1 MMQNLIK
8 RVATVFS
15 RKVGTPALRAGDR
28 VFADKLFWAKY
39 RFRGMRATYYHD
51 LAKRIQHMPGEP
63 VSNHFAKDAVRRA
76 GEPLGILAAHWL
88 SRSEGIDGQMQR
100 SRLTEI
106 FRGTVP
112 DEDIPILAVAE
123 DGGDIREGLETLARN
138 LTALGEA
145 RAGIALTLA
154 GVAMTLVILHAYLGT
169 MAFLVGP
176 KVDESF
182 RTMLD
187 VSQYGPVGKT
197 FHSATTFLRHWGW
210 LVLLVEVGA
219 CVWVLRAL
227 KNYTGHHRAWLDRKV
242 LVFDFFRRFQSAQFL
257 SGLSAV
263 TKRFGGDIRS
273 LSDGLALMRANAYPY
288 LAHHIERMEVNLEY
302 IPNEGGKV
310 FDTGIFDKDT
320 SYRIQDIAEYES
332 DLSKMLHMVAE
343 DLLLETP
350 KLMLQR
356 ASQFNRRAT
365 FILIILITG
374 LAFMPA
380 FMAQEMKM
388 RTQVVGMGGQRPVQ
402 PASSSQP

>member
-8 RVATVFS
+8 RVTTVFS
-15 RKVGTPALRAGDR
+15 RKVKAPALRAGDR
-28 VFADKLFWAKY
+28 VFTDKLFWAKY

-63 VSNHFAKDAVRRA
+63 VSNHFAKDAARRA
-76 GEPLGILAAHWL
+76 GEPLGILAAYWL

-154 GVAMTLVILHAYLGT
+154 GVAMTLVILHAYLAT

-197 FHSATTFLRHWGW
+197 FHNATTFLRHWGW
-210 LVLLVEVGA
+210 LMLLVEVGA
-219 CVWVLRAL
+219 CVWVVRAF
-227 KNYTGHHRAWLDRKV
+227 KNYIGHHRAWLDRKV
-242 LVFDFFRRFQSAQFL
+242 LVFDFFRRFQGAQFL

-273 LSDGLALMRANAYPY
+273 LSDGLALMRTHAYPY
-288 LAHHIERMEVNLEY
+288 LAHHIERMELNLEY

-310 FDTGIFDKDT
+310 FDTGLFDKDT
-320 SYRIQDIAEYES
+320 SYRIQDIAEYEG

-356 ASQFNRRAT
+356 AAQFNRRAT
-365 FILIILITG
+365 IILIVLITG

-388 RTQVVGMGGQRPVQ
+388 RTQVVGMGGQRPVS

>member
-8 RVATVFS
+8 RFVGVFS
-15 RKVGTPALRAGDR
+15 RKIGTPALRAGDR
-28 VFADKLFWAKY
+28 AFADKLFWAKY
-39 RFRGMRATYYHD
+39 RFRGTRATYYYD

-63 VSNHFAKDAVRRA
+63 VSNHFAKDAARRA

-154 GVAMTLVILHAYLGT
+154 GVVMTLVILHAYLAA

-182 RTMLD
+182 RSMLD
-187 VSQYGPVGKT
+187 VSQYGPIGKT
-197 FHSATTFLRHWGW
+197 FHNTTTFLRHWGW
-210 LVLLVEVGA
+210 LVVLLEVGA

-227 KNYTGHHRAWLDRKV
+227 KSYVGRHRAWLDRKV

-257 SGLSAV
+257 AGLSAV
-263 TKRFGGDIRS
+263 TKRFGGDLRS
-273 LSDGLALMRANAYPY
+273 LSDGLTLMRANAYPY
-288 LAHHIERMEVNLEY
+288 LSHHIERMELNLEY
-302 IPNEGGKV
+302 NPNEGGKV
-310 FDTGIFDKDT
+310 FDTGLFDRDT

-332 DLSKMLHMVAE
+332 DLSKMLHTVAD
-343 DLLLETP
+343 DLLVTTP

-356 ASQFNRRAT
+356 AAQFNRRAT
-365 FILIILITG
+365 IVLIILITG

-380 FMAQEMKM
+380 FMAQEMKV
-388 RTQVVGMGGQRPVQ
+388 RTQLAGMAGKRPVQ
-402 PASSSQP
+402 PPPPTQP